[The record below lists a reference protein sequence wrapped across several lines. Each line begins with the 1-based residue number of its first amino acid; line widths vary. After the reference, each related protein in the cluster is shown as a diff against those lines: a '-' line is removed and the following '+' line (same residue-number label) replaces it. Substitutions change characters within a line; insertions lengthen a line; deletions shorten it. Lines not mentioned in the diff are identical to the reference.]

1 MCFFFN
7 FYRSFFFQASRN
19 PLQTSEGS
27 SILSEFGTLSLEF
40 NYLSEVTGKDVFR
53 QKIQKI
59 MTEVKKFDRQAHGG
73 LYPTIVNTRT
83 GDWGNG
89 HVSMGAAGDSF
100 YEYLLKSWIFSG
112 RQDDES
118 RLMYIEAVEAAMS
131 KLLQVSKGGLVYFAE
146 SDSGRLDHKMQHLAC
161 FSGIY
166 TYHLLKSLSWNKE
179 NICGFIGGMLALG
192 GFYLGEP
199 YKQRHMSVGRAI
211 TRTCHESYVRTATKL
226 GPEIF
231 RFNDYIEATSLA
243 NEANFFLRPEVV
255 ESYFILW
262 RLTHDPIYRV
272 WGWQVV
278 QALEKHCRVEGGG
291 YSGLKNVNIDKP
303 LKDDVQQSFFLAETL
318 KVGYFKKSIVTLC

>member
-1 MCFFFN
+1 MYVFFFN
-7 FYRSFFFQASRN
+7 FYLSFFFQASRN

-166 TYHLLKSLSWNKE
+166 TYHLLQFLS
-179 NICGFIGGMLALG
+179 
-192 GFYLGEP
+192 
-199 YKQRHMSVGRAI
+199 
-211 TRTCHESYVRTATKL
+211 
-226 GPEIF
+226 
-231 RFNDYIEATSLA
+231 
-243 NEANFFLRPEVV
+243 
-255 ESYFILW
+255 
-262 RLTHDPIYRV
+262 
-272 WGWQVV
+272 
-278 QALEKHCRVEGGG
+278 
-291 YSGLKNVNIDKP
+291 
-303 LKDDVQQSFFLAETL
+303 
-318 KVGYFKKSIVTLC
+318 